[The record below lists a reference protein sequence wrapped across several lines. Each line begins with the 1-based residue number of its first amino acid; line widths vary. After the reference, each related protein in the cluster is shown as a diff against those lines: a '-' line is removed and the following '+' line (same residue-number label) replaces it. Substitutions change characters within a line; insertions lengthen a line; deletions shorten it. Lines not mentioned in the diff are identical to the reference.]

1 MDNISIE
8 DKVKIA
14 SGFLLSSP
22 PGEVNDVFNG
32 NWNCALPALLGLEA
46 YICYFLD
53 VRTLV
58 NNDEGLQDGIL
69 QALEQYNTE
78 QHITATLPGSEHEV
92 KNSTKRSRDEV

>member
-32 NWNCALPALLGLEA
+32 NWNCALPVLLGLKA
-46 YICYFLD
+46 YILLLFRCSYF
-53 VRTLV
+53 
-58 NNDEGLQDGIL
+58 G
-69 QALEQYNTE
+69 EQ
-78 QHITATLPGSEHEV
+78 
-92 KNSTKRSRDEV
+92 